1 MEGLIVSNVL
11 LWVLLVA
18 VAFVVMGLV
27 RQIGVL
33 HGRLAPADGKDYII
47 SYNDCCGKQS
57 CAQCACT
64 RNDSEEPAY
73 RPFNNNDVNWCL
85 AAKSHIYHCTV
96 SIIRGVAV

>member
-33 HGRLAPADGKDYII
+33 HGRLRADG
-47 SYNDCCGKQS
+47 
-57 CAQCACT
+57 
-64 RNDSEEPAY
+64 R
-73 RPFNNNDVNWCL
+73 
-85 AAKSHIYHCTV
+85 
-96 SIIRGVAV
+96 

>member
-33 HGRLAPADGKDYII
+33 HGRLAPAGALMVDK
-47 SYNDCCGKQS
+47 
-57 CAQCACT
+57 
-64 RNDSEEPAY
+64 
-73 RPFNNNDVNWCL
+73 
-85 AAKSHIYHCTV
+85 
-96 SIIRGVAV
+96 GVAVNEAAPQVTAADRNGRPVNFGYAGEKNQLLFFL

>member
-33 HGRLAPADGKDYII
+33 HGRLAPAGPGWRTDGRQRRGRQRSRAASD
-47 SYNDCCGKQS
+47 
-57 CAQCACT
+57 
-64 RNDSEEPAY
+64 RH
-73 RPFNNNDVNWCL
+73 RP
-85 AAKSHIYHCTV
+85 
-96 SIIRGVAV
+96 